1 MERPILFS
9 GPMIR
14 ALLSGAKTQTRRI
27 IKPRPVGYPWF
38 WEGDEIDPFP
48 QWFDG
53 YERGREPC
61 GAATAEVNK
70 PMRCPFGQPGDRL
83 WVRETWRPVIERWSS
98 YIEYAAGGPDLANS
112 DRDRMTG
119 LSKVALR
126 FPGARADI
134 HSEAWHPS
142 IHMPRWASRINLA
155 ITGIKVERVQDISEA
170 DILADGV
177 RVPANAGGEPLLR
190 LTGKHPPREFLKDP
204 LACTVSDL
212 LRAEWASLWCEINGR
227 ESWDANPWV
236 WAISFKVVQPGRG
249 LP

>member
-14 ALLSGAKTQTRRI
+14 ALLPGAKTQTRRI
-27 IKPRPVGYPWF
+27 LKAPYGWDPNTMDLQAVMEHPDCPKAQAFFGDGWGVG
-38 WEGDEIDPFP
+38 
-48 QWFDG
+48 
-53 YERGREPC
+53 
-61 GAATAEVNK
+61 
-70 PMRCPFGQPGDRL
+70 CPYGKRSDRL
-83 WVRETWRPVIERWSS
+83 WVREMWRPVIERWSS

-170 DILADGV
+170 DILAEGIT
-177 RVPANAGGEPLLR
+177 VPLVAEMTGIPWSDIPDLFTAWR
-190 LTGKHPPREFLKDP
+190 LAWVH
-204 LACTVSDL
+204 
-212 LRAEWASLWCEINGR
+212 INGP
-227 ESWDANPWV
+227 ESWDANPYV
-236 WAISFKVVQPGRG
+236 WAISFKVVQPGG
-249 LP
+249 GGAEG